1 MRRALVPAI
10 FLTLIAGCGGG
21 SGGSVS
27 SNPDTSPTATV
38 QLMPFQEP
46 WTLARYRQMDIDDNA
61 YAGAFYQ
68 AYSYANAR
76 VTVTYQTDPANGYF
90 VGHIEG
96 SGLKPNFAY
105 QLKLAGKPVSG
116 SRGWG
121 AFGDDRASEAIG
133 RAARW
138 WNDSLQANSTDS
150 DFNRLYDNAPANQRQ
165 TIYGYQFMGDV
176 VTDAEGNVSANFD
189 GSKALH
195 ITWQD
200 KQNQH
205 RDVDAGTFTIG
216 SQTAPYYGYG
226 QSVPVKNIKLWYEW
240 QSGRSHAVRLPSGT
254 YNVRFLITEESFHS
268 GLTLGGQWR
277 TVLANE
283 DFSGGQP
290 DTNAANDVVF
300 RIR

>member
-1 MRRALVPAI
+1 
-10 FLTLIAGCGGG
+10 
-21 SGGSVS
+21 
-27 SNPDTSPTATV
+27 
-38 QLMPFQEP
+38 
-46 WTLARYRQMDIDDNA
+46 MDIDDNA
-61 YAGAFYQ
+61 YSTAFTQ
-68 AYSYANAR
+68 SFSYANAQ

-105 QLKLAGKPVSG
+105 QLKLAGKPVNG

-121 AFGDDRASEAIG
+121 SYGDDRSNEAIG

-138 WNDSLQANSTDS
+138 WNDTNQSNCTDS
-150 DFNRLYDNAPANQRQ
+150 DFSRLYDNAPANKRQ
-165 TIYGYQFMGDV
+165 TIYGYQFLGDV
-176 VTDAEGNVSANFD
+176 VTDAGGNVSANFD
-189 GSKALH
+189 GSRALH

-205 RDVDAGTFTIG
+205 RDVNAGTFTIG

-226 QSVPVKNIKLWYEW
+226 QPMPLKDIKLWYEW
-240 QSGRSHAVRLPSGT
+240 QSGRSHTVRLQSGT

-268 GLTLGGQWR
+268 AFTLGGLWH

-290 DTNAANDVVF
+290 DTNPAND
-300 RIR
+300 IRFTIR